1 MGGFGSGRRGRLDVT
16 AHYRRLDVRVLH
28 RAGAL
33 NAGWRGGWCWYR
45 REAKVAE
52 INIEASEA
60 SVRLR
65 YTVTSNGERKDYD
78 YAVLLTRTGCNYGGA
93 RPWFLCPCCGRR
105 VAILYGGAM
114 FACRRCYRLAYEVQR
129 ESDTDRAIRRADA
142 IRARL
147 GWEPGILNG
156 EGGKPKAMHWRTFWR
171 LRAEHSRLTGGVTQ
185 AWARQLGIV
194 EARLDG
200 LRGGGG

>member
-1 MGGFGSGRRGRLDVT
+1 MGGFGSGRRGGRDVT
-16 AHYRRLDVRVLH
+16 AHYRRLDVRALR

-33 NAGWRGGWCWYR
+33 STGWRGGWCWYR
-45 REAKVAE
+45 RGAKVAE

-60 SVRLR
+60 SIRLR
-65 YTVTSNGERKDYD
+65 YTATSNGERKDYD
-78 YAVLLTRTGCNYGGA
+78 YPVMLTRTGCNYGGA

-105 VAILYGGAM
+105 VAILYGGAA
-114 FACRRCYRLAYEVQR
+114 FACRRCYRLAYEVQS
-129 ESDTDRAIRRADA
+129 ETDADRAIRRADA

-156 EGGKPKAMHWRTFWR
+156 EGGKPKGMHWRTFWR
-171 LRAEHSRLTGGVTQ
+171 LRAEHERLTGGAMQ

-194 EARLDG
+194 GARLDG
-200 LRGGGG
+200 LRGRGG